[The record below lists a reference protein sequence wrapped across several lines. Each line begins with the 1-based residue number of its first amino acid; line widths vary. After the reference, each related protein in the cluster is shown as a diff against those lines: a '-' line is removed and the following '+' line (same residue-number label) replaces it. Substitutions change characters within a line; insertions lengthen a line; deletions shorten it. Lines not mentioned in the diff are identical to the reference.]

1 MSKKKY
7 KNLDESIEAA
17 RQESIDEQMI
27 PYIAELWLKGYVTRQ
42 CCAGHV
48 GRKEM
53 RPYIYWQTGNE
64 LTPDQFDELAEIQK
78 SRYPSIKFSISG
90 IELMA
95 KARTGSMESKKKQQ
109 KIFFD
114 FIKEV
119 LCCLKSK
126 DIC

>member
-17 RQESIDEQMI
+17 RHKSIDEEMI
-27 PYIAELWLKGYVTRQ
+27 PYIAELWLEGYETSQ
-42 CCAGHV
+42 CCAGHAD
-48 GRKEM
+48 RREM

-64 LTPDQFDELAEIQK
+64 LTPGQFDELAEIQK

-95 KARTGSMESKKKQQ
+95 KARIGCVESKKKQQ